1 MMKGLRTFLY
11 ELKYAFL
18 QMKRHIMLCFS
29 AISAIG
35 ITLLLIGSILIIGLH
50 VNYFS
55 NDVQKDLSI
64 HVILNEDI
72 DDETAIS
79 SIQSEISKLKNV
91 SKVEVSSKDD
101 ELELMIKEKG
111 DAFKAYRGETN
122 PLSNAFFVYVKNA
135 SSIRKTKVEICFI
148 RLDGVSST
156 AFGGDSVTSL
166 VDMLNMIQKIGLG
179 IVALLTLLSLY
190 LIYNAIRTTIDSRS
204 DEIIIM
210 RTVGAT
216 NGFISNPFIV
226 EGIFIGLIGS
236 IIPYLLVHFGYEKL
250 YESLDGKLFTPMFAL
265 FKPSTI
271 SFQVGLSIILA
282 GALIGGFASLFAVRK
297 YLKMKR

>member
-1 MMKGLRTFLY
+1 MKGLRTFLY

-35 ITLLLIGSILIIGLH
+35 ITLLLIGAVLIIGLH

-64 HVILNEDI
+64 HIILNEDI
-72 DDETAIS
+72 KDEASMQDINDK
-79 SIQSEISKLKNV
+79 ISKLKNV
-91 SKVEVSSKDD
+91 DKVEFSSKDN

-111 DAFKAYRGETN
+111 SAFKAYRGDSN
-122 PLSNAFFVYVKNA
+122 PLSNAFFVYLKDA
-135 SSIRKTKVEICFI
+135 SNIRKTSAQIKKI
-148 RLDGVSST
+148 DGVAST

-166 VDMLNMIQKIGLG
+166 VEMLNMIQKIGLG
-179 IVALLTLLSLY
+179 LVALLVILSLY
-190 LIYNAIRTTIDSRS
+190 LIYNTIRTTIDSRQ
-204 DEIIIM
+204 DEIMIM

-226 EGIFIGLIGS
+226 EGILIGLLGAV
-236 IIPYLLVHFGYEKL
+236 IPYLIVHFGYEKL
-250 YESLDGKLFTPMFAL
+250 YTSLGGQLFTPMFAM
-265 FKPSTI
+265 FKPNTI
-271 SFQVGLSIILA
+271 RFQVGFSIILA
-282 GALIGGFASLFAVRK
+282 GVLIGGFASLLAARK

>member
-1 MMKGLRTFLY
+1 
-11 ELKYAFL
+11 
-18 QMKRHIMLCFS
+18 
-29 AISAIG
+29 
-35 ITLLLIGSILIIGLH
+35 
-50 VNYFS
+50 
-55 NDVQKDLSI
+55 
-64 HVILNEDI
+64 
-72 DDETAIS
+72 
-79 SIQSEISKLKNV
+79 
-91 SKVEVSSKDD
+91 
-101 ELELMIKEKG
+101 MIKEKG

-135 SSIRKTKVEICFI
+135 SSIRKTSVQIQKI
-148 RLDGVSST
+148 DGVSST

-179 IVALLTLLSLY
+179 IVALLILLSLY
-190 LIYNAIRTTIDSRS
+190 LIYNTIRTTIDSRS

-226 EGIFIGLIGS
+226 EGIFIGLLGS

-250 YESLDGKLFTPMFAL
+250 YESLGGKLFTPMFAL

-282 GALIGGFASLFAVRK
+282 GALIGGFASLFAARK

>member
-72 DDETAIS
+72 GDKTAIS
-79 SIQSEISKLKNV
+79 NIQNEIKKIKNV

-111 DAFKAYRGETN
+111 DAFKAYRGEIN

-135 SSIRKTKVEICFI
+135 SSIRKTSVQIQKI
-148 RLDGVSST
+148 DGVSST

-166 VDMLNMIQKIGLG
+166 VDMLVMIQKIGLG
-179 IVALLTLLSLY
+179 IVALLILLSLY
-190 LIYNAIRTTIDSRS
+190 LIYNTIRTTIDFALLTTDNVSQS
-204 DEIIIM
+204 
-210 RTVGAT
+210 
-216 NGFISNPFIV
+216 
-226 EGIFIGLIGS
+226 
-236 IIPYLLVHFGYEKL
+236 PYLGCCKSTSFFQNTIVLWQKMHITHSFHKGSLESHVRYPGVVPLVVVLNPIL
-250 YESLDGKLFTPMFAL
+250 YPFT
-265 FKPSTI
+265 
-271 SFQVGLSIILA
+271 
-282 GALIGGFASLFAVRK
+282 
-297 YLKMKR
+297 

>member
-18 QMKRHIMLCFS
+18 GMKRHIMLCFS

-35 ITLLLIGSILIIGLH
+35 ITLLLIGALLIIGFH
-50 VNYFS
+50 VDYFS
-55 NDVQKDLSI
+55 NGVQKDLSI

-72 DDETAIS
+72 TDES
-79 SIQSEISKLKNV
+79 SIDDIKNEISKLKNV
-91 SKVEVSSKDD
+91 ENVDFSSKDN

-111 DAFKAYRGETN
+111 SAFKAYRGDSN
-122 PLSNAFFVYVKNA
+122 PLSNAFFVFVRNA
-135 SSIRKTKVEICFI
+135 SSINETSKQIKNI
-148 RLDGVSST
+148 DGVASV

-166 VDMLNMIQKIGLG
+166 VEMLNMIQKIGIG
-179 IVALLTLLSLY
+179 IVALLIVLSLY
-190 LIYNAIRTTIDSRS
+190 LIYNTIRTTIDSRR
-204 DEIIIM
+204 DEILIM

-226 EGIFIGLIGS
+226 EGIIIGLLGS
-236 IIPYLLVHFGYEKL
+236 VIPYLIVHFGYQKL
-250 YESLDGKLFTPMFAL
+250 YTSLNGQLFTPMFAL
-265 FKPSTI
+265 FKPDVI
-271 SFQVGLSIILA
+271 NFQVGSSIVLA
-282 GALIGGFASLFAVRK
+282 GVLIGGFASLLAARK

>member
-1 MMKGLRTFLY
+1 MMNGLRTFLY

-111 DAFKAYRGETN
+111 DAFKAYREETN

-135 SSIRKTKVEICFI
+135 SSIRKTSAQIQKI
-148 RLDGVSST
+148 DGVSST

-179 IVALLTLLSLY
+179 IVALLILLSLY
-190 LIYNAIRTTIDSRS
+190 LIYNTIRTTIDSRS

-226 EGIFIGLIGS
+226 EGIFIGLLGS

-250 YESLDGKLFTPMFAL
+250 YESLGGKLFTPMFAL

-282 GALIGGFASLFAVRK
+282 GALIGGFASLFAARK

>member
-1 MMKGLRTFLY
+1 MIKGLRTFLY
-11 ELKYAFL
+11 ELKYAFVG
-18 QMKRHIMLCFS
+18 MKRHIMLCFS

-35 ITLLLIGSILIIGLH
+35 ITLLLIGSVLIIGLH

-64 HVILNEDI
+64 HVVLNEDI
-72 DDETAIS
+72 DDEA
-79 SIQSEISKLKNV
+79 SIEKVKADISKIKNV
-91 SKVEVSSKDD
+91 SKVEVSDKDN

-111 DAFKAYRGETN
+111 EAFKAYRDDAN

-135 SSIRKTKVEICFI
+135 SSIRKTSAQI
-148 RLDGVSST
+148 RKIEGVSST

-166 VDMLNMIQKIGLG
+166 VEMLNMIQKIGLG
-179 IVALLTLLSLY
+179 IVALLILLSLY
-190 LIYNAIRTTIDSRS
+190 LIYNTIKTTIDSRS
-204 DEIIIM
+204 DEIMIM

-226 EGIFIGLIGS
+226 EGIFIGLLGS
-236 IIPYLLVHFGYEKL
+236 VVPYLLVHFGYEKL
-250 YESLDGKLFTPMFAL
+250 YESLDGKLFTPMFSL
-265 FKPSTI
+265 FKPSVI
-271 SFQVGLSIILA
+271 RFEVGLSIIFA
-282 GALIGGFASLFAVRK
+282 GILIGGFASLFAARK

>member
-1 MMKGLRTFLY
+1 MIKGLRTFLY
-11 ELKYAFL
+11 ELKYAFVG
-18 QMKRHIMLCFS
+18 MKRHIMLCFS

-35 ITLLLIGSILIIGLH
+35 ITLLLIGSVLIIGLH

-64 HVILNEDI
+64 HVVLNEDI
-72 DDETAIS
+72 DDEA
-79 SIQSEISKLKNV
+79 SIEKVKADISKIKNV
-91 SKVEVSSKDD
+91 SKVEVSDKDN

-111 DAFKAYRGETN
+111 EAFKAYRGDAN

-135 SSIRKTKVEICFI
+135 SSIRKTSAQI
-148 RLDGVSST
+148 RKIEGVSST

-166 VDMLNMIQKIGLG
+166 VEMLNMIQKIGLG
-179 IVALLTLLSLY
+179 IVALLILLSLY
-190 LIYNAIRTTIDSRS
+190 LIYNIIKTTIDSRS
-204 DEIIIM
+204 DEIMIM

-226 EGIFIGLIGS
+226 EGIFIGLLGS
-236 IIPYLLVHFGYEKL
+236 VVPYLLVHFGYEKL
-250 YESLDGKLFTPMFAL
+250 YESLDGKLFTPMFSL
-265 FKPSTI
+265 FKPSVI
-271 SFQVGLSIILA
+271 RFEVELSIIFA
-282 GALIGGFASLFAVRK
+282 GILIGGFASLFAARK

>member
-1 MMKGLRTFLY
+1 MGIRVYDERFTYFLY

-101 ELELMIKEKG
+101 ELELMIKEK
-111 DAFKAYRGETN
+111 E
-122 PLSNAFFVYVKNA
+122 
-135 SSIRKTKVEICFI
+135 
-148 RLDGVSST
+148 
-156 AFGGDSVTSL
+156 
-166 VDMLNMIQKIGLG
+166 MLLKPIEEKQIPYPM
-179 IVALLTLLSLY
+179 LSLF
-190 LIYNAIRTTIDSRS
+190 
-204 DEIIIM
+204 M
-210 RTVGAT
+210 
-216 NGFISNPFIV
+216 
-226 EGIFIGLIGS
+226 
-236 IIPYLLVHFGYEKL
+236 
-250 YESLDGKLFTPMFAL
+250 
-265 FKPSTI
+265 
-271 SFQVGLSIILA
+271 
-282 GALIGGFASLFAVRK
+282 
-297 YLKMKR
+297 

>member
-1 MMKGLRTFLY
+1 MIKGLRTFLY
-11 ELKYAFL
+11 ELKYAFVG
-18 QMKRHIMLCFS
+18 MKRHIMLCFS

-35 ITLLLIGSILIIGLH
+35 ITLLLIGSVLIIGLH

-64 HVILNEDI
+64 HVVLNEDI
-72 DDETAIS
+72 NDEA
-79 SIQSEISKLKNV
+79 SIEKVKADISKIKNV
-91 SKVEVSSKDD
+91 SKVEVSNKDN

-111 DAFKAYRGETN
+111 EAFKAYRGDTN

-135 SSIRKTKVEICFI
+135 SSISKTSAQIRKIE
-148 RLDGVSST
+148 GVSST

-166 VDMLNMIQKIGLG
+166 VEMLNMIQKIGLG
-179 IVALLTLLSLY
+179 IVALLILLSLY
-190 LIYNAIRTTIDSRS
+190 LIYNTIKTTIDSRS
-204 DEIIIM
+204 DEIMIM

-226 EGIFIGLIGS
+226 EGIFIGLLGS
-236 IIPYLLVHFGYEKL
+236 VVPYLLVHFGYEKL
-250 YESLDGKLFTPMFAL
+250 YESLDGKLFTPMFSL
-265 FKPSTI
+265 FKPSVI
-271 SFQVGLSIILA
+271 RFEVGLSIIFA
-282 GALIGGFASLFAVRK
+282 GILIGGFASLFAARK

>member
-18 QMKRHIMLCFS
+18 GMKRHIMLCFS

-35 ITLLLIGSILIIGLH
+35 ITLLLIGALLIIGFH
-50 VNYFS
+50 VDYFS
-55 NDVQKDLSI
+55 NGVQKDLSI

-72 DDETAIS
+72 TDES
-79 SIQSEISKLKNV
+79 SIDDVKNEISKLKNV
-91 SKVEVSSKDD
+91 ENVDFSSKDN

-111 DAFKAYRGETN
+111 SAFKAYRGDSN
-122 PLSNAFFVYVKNA
+122 PLSNAFFVFVRNA
-135 SSIRKTKVEICFI
+135 SSINETSKQIKNI
-148 RLDGVSST
+148 DGVASV

-166 VDMLNMIQKIGLG
+166 VEMLNMIQKIGIG
-179 IVALLTLLSLY
+179 IVALLIVLSLY
-190 LIYNAIRTTIDSRS
+190 LIYNTICTTIDSRRN
-204 DEIIIM
+204 EILIM

-226 EGIFIGLIGS
+226 EGIIIGLLGS
-236 IIPYLLVHFGYEKL
+236 VIPYLIVHFGYQKL
-250 YESLDGKLFTPMFAL
+250 YTSLNGQLFTPMFAL
-265 FKPSTI
+265 FKPDVI
-271 SFQVGLSIILA
+271 NFQVGSSIVLA
-282 GALIGGFASLFAVRK
+282 GVLIGGFASLLAARK

>member
-1 MMKGLRTFLY
+1 M
-11 ELKYAFL
+11 
-18 QMKRHIMLCFS
+18 
-29 AISAIG
+29 
-35 ITLLLIGSILIIGLH
+35 
-50 VNYFS
+50 
-55 NDVQKDLSI
+55 SI

-135 SSIRKTKVEICFI
+135 SSIRKTSAQIQKI
-148 RLDGVSST
+148 DGVSST

-179 IVALLTLLSLY
+179 IVALLILLSLY
-190 LIYNAIRTTIDSRS
+190 LIYNTIRTTIDSRS

-226 EGIFIGLIGS
+226 EGIFIGLFGS
-236 IIPYLLVHFGYEKL
+236 IVPYLLVHFGYEKL

-282 GALIGGFASLFAVRK
+282 GALIGGLASLFAARK

>member
-1 MMKGLRTFLY
+1 MIKGLRTFLY
-11 ELKYAFL
+11 ELKYAFVG
-18 QMKRHIMLCFS
+18 MKRHIMLCFS

-35 ITLLLIGSILIIGLH
+35 ITLLLIGSVLIIGLH

-64 HVILNEDI
+64 HVVLNEDI
-72 DDETAIS
+72 DDEA
-79 SIQSEISKLKNV
+79 SIEKVKADISKIKNV
-91 SKVEVSSKDD
+91 SKVEVSNKDN

-111 DAFKAYRGETN
+111 EAFKAYRDDAN

-135 SSIRKTKVEICFI
+135 SSISKTSAQIRKIE
-148 RLDGVSST
+148 GVSST

-166 VDMLNMIQKIGLG
+166 VEMLNMIQKIGLG
-179 IVALLTLLSLY
+179 IVALLILLSLY
-190 LIYNAIRTTIDSRS
+190 LIYNTIKTTIDSRS
-204 DEIIIM
+204 DEIMIM

-226 EGIFIGLIGS
+226 EGIFIGLLGS
-236 IIPYLLVHFGYEKL
+236 VVPYLLVHFGYEKL
-250 YESLDGKLFTPMFAL
+250 YESLNGKLFTPMFSL
-265 FKPSTI
+265 FKPSVI
-271 SFQVGLSIILA
+271 RFEVGLSIIFA
-282 GALIGGFASLFAVRK
+282 GILIGGFASLFAARK

>member
-135 SSIRKTKVEICFI
+135 SSIRKTSAQIQKI
-148 RLDGVSST
+148 DGVSST

-179 IVALLTLLSLY
+179 IV
-190 LIYNAIRTTIDSRS
+190 IYNTIRTTIDSRS

-226 EGIFIGLIGS
+226 EGIFIGLFGS
-236 IIPYLLVHFGYEKL
+236 IVPYLLVHFGYEKL

-282 GALIGGFASLFAVRK
+282 GALIGGFASLFAARK

>member
-1 MMKGLRTFLY
+1 MKQT
-11 ELKYAFL
+11 
-18 QMKRHIMLCFS
+18 
-29 AISAIG
+29 
-35 ITLLLIGSILIIGLH
+35 
-50 VNYFS
+50 
-55 NDVQKDLSI
+55 
-64 HVILNEDI
+64 
-72 DDETAIS
+72 IS

-135 SSIRKTKVEICFI
+135 SSIRKTSVQIQKK
-148 RLDGVSST
+148 LMAYPKT

-236 IIPYLLVHFGYEKL
+236 IIPYLLVHFGYEK
-250 YESLDGKLFTPMFAL
+250 S
-265 FKPSTI
+265 
-271 SFQVGLSIILA
+271 
-282 GALIGGFASLFAVRK
+282 VRK
-297 YLKMKR
+297 FRRKTIHTYVCPI

>member
-101 ELELMIKEKG
+101 ELELKESVEDDTDGFDPKVLEESEDNALITDDDFAG
-111 DAFKAYRGETN
+111 MSVEEDGE
-122 PLSNAFFVYVKNA
+122 
-135 SSIRKTKVEICFI
+135 
-148 RLDGVSST
+148 
-156 AFGGDSVTSL
+156 L
-166 VDMLNMIQKIGLG
+166 VDEKEEEQNSFEDE
-179 IVALLTLLSLY
+179 LSVD
-190 LIYNAIRTTIDSRS
+190 DSDTY
-204 DEIIIM
+204 DE
-210 RTVGAT
+210 V
-216 NGFISNPFIV
+216 
-226 EGIFIGLIGS
+226 
-236 IIPYLLVHFGYEKL
+236 
-250 YESLDGKLFTPMFAL
+250 
-265 FKPSTI
+265 
-271 SFQVGLSIILA
+271 
-282 GALIGGFASLFAVRK
+282 
-297 YLKMKR
+297 

>member
-135 SSIRKTKVEICFI
+135 SSIRKTSAQIQKI
-148 RLDGVSST
+148 DGVSST

-166 VDMLNMIQKIGLG
+166 VDMLNMIQKIG
-179 IVALLTLLSLY
+179 
-190 LIYNAIRTTIDSRS
+190 
-204 DEIIIM
+204 
-210 RTVGAT
+210 
-216 NGFISNPFIV
+216 FISNPFIV
-226 EGIFIGLIGS
+226 EGIFIGLLGS
-236 IIPYLLVHFGYEKL
+236 IVPYLLVHFGYEKL

-282 GALIGGFASLFAVRK
+282 GALIGGLASLFAARK

>member
-1 MMKGLRTFLY
+1 MIKGLRTFLY
-11 ELKYAFL
+11 ELKYAFVG
-18 QMKRHIMLCFS
+18 MKRHIMLCFS

-35 ITLLLIGSILIIGLH
+35 ITLLLIGSVLIIGLH

-64 HVILNEDI
+64 HVVLNEDM
-72 DDETAIS
+72 DDEA
-79 SIQSEISKLKNV
+79 SIEKVKADISKIKNV
-91 SKVEVSSKDD
+91 SKVEVSNKDN

-111 DAFKAYRGETN
+111 EAFKAYRGDAN

-135 SSIRKTKVEICFI
+135 SSISKTSAQIKKIE
-148 RLDGVSST
+148 GVSSI

-166 VDMLNMIQKIGLG
+166 VEMLNMIQKIGLG
-179 IVALLTLLSLY
+179 IVALLILLSLY
-190 LIYNAIRTTIDSRS
+190 LIYNTIKTTIDSRS
-204 DEIIIM
+204 DEIMIM

-226 EGIFIGLIGS
+226 EGIFIGLLGS
-236 IIPYLLVHFGYEKL
+236 VVPYLLVHFGYEKL
-250 YESLDGKLFTPMFAL
+250 YESLNGKLFTPMFSL
-265 FKPSTI
+265 FKPTVI
-271 SFQVGLSIILA
+271 RFEVGLSIIFV
-282 GALIGGFASLFAVRK
+282 GILIGGFASLFAARK